1 MRRINDISE
10 MFFSFYDECDVL
22 KNWKVRCV

>member
-1 MRRINDISE
+1 MRRIKDIGE
-10 MFFSFYDECDVL
+10 IFFFFYDECDVL